1 MKSKLADAI
10 TFKLINKKEISE
22 EESNFIQCYNLEK
35 QLIISK
41 IEEIGAHLHVDFQN
55 AAKAFL
61 IIFKV
66 INVGFYHIEKRLKFC
81 EEQINGS
88 INQKDCFIFSDEYRF
103 CKYDDS
109 RRI

>member
-41 IEEIGAHLHVDFQN
+41 IEEIGVYLNIDFQN
-55 AAKAFL
+55 TAKAFL
-61 IIFKV
+61 SWLDLRDLYKQMLQLSFCSM
-66 INVGFYHIEKRLKFC
+66 INKLK
-81 EEQINGS
+81 
-88 INQKDCFIFSDEYRF
+88 
-103 CKYDDS
+103 S
-109 RRI
+109 RTYV